1 MTAERDQDQD
11 RHTHRANEH
20 GPPPRRAVSE
30 TGSSDTRS
38 PWRRLAPGFAALVL
52 LLLVIYGPGIGHGF
66 VKDDVAWIA
75 TNHVS
80 TFNDLRALAARSNGF
95 YRPLVAASF
104 AIDRAVYGL
113 EPFGYGLTN
122 LLLLIGSAAA
132 LAWMARGVGLTAV
145 AAVLAAAIWALNLH
159 GIHMAVLWLSGRT
172 ELWLTLCAFISAG
185 ALVRNRPILA
195 GIAALGAMLAKEEAV
210 MLPLMLAGWAW
221 VLSPLGA
228 PLQGASGAVARDAAA
243 ADAARADTAVS
254 HAGVAAATAVQG
266 AAADRVRE
274 VVRLTWPAWI
284 ALAVY
289 LALRSRTG
297 AYTPGNTPWF
307 YQFTLDLPHLITNAG
322 EYLDRACTFSSLAV
336 FVAVALAWRVPS
348 FSPRERR
355 LAVLALLWLIGGYA
369 LTLFLPVRSSL
380 YACFPSAGVAIFAA
394 ALIDSIWMRSPAGA
408 ARRRLLAAI
417 ALPVLLVPVYWSRNE
432 RWVELADLGADT
444 FAAVRQVVRETPD
457 ASHVPHLV
465 FQDDRGTRR
474 SLLNTYGALLPT
486 AVTLAAGRPIPV
498 WLEPPPDDWRGSDL
512 VRPTPSQSPI
522 VRLTLRD
529 ERLVRVP

>member
-1 MTAERDQDQD
+1 
-11 RHTHRANEH
+11 
-20 GPPPRRAVSE
+20 
-30 TGSSDTRS
+30 
-38 PWRRLAPGFAALVL
+38 
-52 LLLVIYGPGIGHGF
+52 
-66 VKDDVAWIA
+66 
-75 TNHVS
+75 
-80 TFNDLRALAARSNGF
+80 
-95 YRPLVAASF
+95 
-104 AIDRAVYGL
+104 
-113 EPFGYGLTN
+113 
-122 LLLLIGSAAA
+122 
-132 LAWMARGVGLTAV
+132 
-145 AAVLAAAIWALNLH
+145 VLAAAIWALNLH

-172 ELWLTLCAFISAG
+172 ELWLTLCAFVSAG
-185 ALVRNRPILA
+185 ALARKRPVLA
-195 GIAALGAMLAKEEAV
+195 GIAAFGAMLSKEEAA

-221 VLSPLGA
+221 VLSSHDGRV
-228 PLQGASGAVARDAAA
+228 AVGR
-243 ADAARADTAVS
+243 
-254 HAGVAAATAVQG
+254 AVQG
-266 AAADRVRE
+266 AAANRVRE

-355 LAVLALLWLIGGYA
+355 LAVLALIWLIGGYA